1 MKREFLLAGAI
12 ALAGAQAAFADDAY
26 LRLRCDGDAAGAM
39 VSINGVK
46 KGECPID
53 LTVPEGNVRLSV
65 RKVVD
70 QYRFRVFE
78 KDMLLPAGAMKRETV
93 ILGDI
98 QFTPEGQ
105 RIENERLAREKA
117 EADRAAAEKAARDA
131 AAAEAYRQK
140 VAEDSKYGM
149 TNSYL
154 QMLSSKDP
162 QFTPVSVTT
171 YIFYSPLFL
180 PFSVVTDITQGKK
193 FYRVAADP
201 AVFAN
206 PDSMVARASRP
217 AAGDLL
223 VLRR

>member
-1 MKREFLLAGAI
+1 MKRNQLLAGAI
-12 ALAGAQAAFADDAY
+12 ALFCAQAALADDAY
-26 LRLRCDGDAAGAM
+26 LRLRCDGDAAGAI

-53 LTVPEGNVRLSV
+53 LAVPEGNIRLNV

-78 KDMLLPAGAMKRETV
+78 KEMFLPAGAMKRETV
-93 ILGDI
+93 VLGDI

-105 RIENERLAREKA
+105 RIEGERLAREKA
-117 EADRAAAEKAARDA
+117 EADRIAAEKAAQAAVVAEQQRL
-131 AAAEAYRQK
+131 AAAEA
-140 VAEDSKYGM
+140 AKYGM
-149 TNSYL
+149 TNDYL
-154 QMLSSKDP
+154 KMLSSKDP

-171 YIFYSPLFL
+171 YIFYSPVFL
-180 PFSVVTDITQGKK
+180 PTSVLSDLASGKK
-193 FYRVAADP
+193 LYRVAADP

-217 AAGDLL
+217 APAQ
-223 VLRR
+223 R